1 MNGLI
6 KMGKV
11 GCIRNVI
18 FYTVA
23 GSIIWAIAQA
33 LGAGF
38 SVSLFAA
45 LLGPPLVLIAFI
57 LYKNR

>member
-1 MNGLI
+1 
-6 KMGKV
+6 MGKV